1 MTTDQQNSATS
12 PTTATA
18 ARPLGITIMAIIAGI
33 FGALGFLA
41 GLALFGLSGL
51 LGAVGGASVVGQSML
66 SSLFALVTA
75 ILALAFAYGAWT
87 LKPWAWPLG
96 LAFAGFAVVSGVIGL
111 ATGDTEASSVIIGLV
126 IAGVVAWYL
135 MTPGVKAAFGRS

>member
-1 MTTDQQNSATS
+1 MTTDQQTTTTPPPAT
-12 PTTATA
+12 TG
-18 ARPLGITIMAIIAGI
+18 RPLGITIMAIIAGI
-33 FGALGFLA
+33 FGALGLLA

-51 LGAVGGASVVGQSML
+51 LGAVGGASVAGQGML

-111 ATGDTEASSVIIGLV
+111 ASGDTDITGFVVGIA
-126 IAGVVAWYL
+126 IAGFVAWYL